1 MTSILKV
8 DNIKDSAN
16 NQAISISSGNLTI
29 PGSTTFTGTVTGA
42 GMDLLLNSTI
52 SSTVAQFDI
61 SSTYINSTYD
71 DYFCTFKFTSD
82 ADDRRLEFRVFS
94 GGVIQ
99 TGNIYGVEIAAM
111 SSSTYENN
119 NGTDNG
125 RLNVTGIGN
134 GSGEGI
140 TGHFYM
146 HNINNTDLPFTM
158 MGQSTQYN
166 TSALPNANHFSAQVI
181 PANASTVVN
190 GIRLYFNGSNNMTSG
205 NVKLY
210 GLRK

>member
-1 MTSILKV
+1 MALTKV
-8 DNIKDSAN
+8 RAGGVTLSDNFA
-16 NQAISISSGNLTI
+16 
-29 PGSTTFTGTVTGA
+29 FTGTVSGS

-52 SSTVAQFDI
+52 SSTASEFDI

-71 DYFCTFKFTSD
+71 DYFCSFKFTSD
-82 ADDRRLEFRVFS
+82 ADDRRLEFRVFV

-99 TGNIYGVEIAAM
+99 TGNIYGTEIAGM

-125 RLNVTGIGN
+125 RLNVTGMGN
-134 GSGEGI
+134 ASGENISGS
-140 TGHFYM
+140 FFM
-146 HNINNTDLPFTM
+146 HNINSTTHSFTM

-166 TSALPNANHFSAQVI
+166 TSGAPNANHFSTHLI
-181 PANASTVVN
+181 PANASNVVN
-190 GIRLYFNGSNNMTSG
+190 GIRLYFNGSNNITSG